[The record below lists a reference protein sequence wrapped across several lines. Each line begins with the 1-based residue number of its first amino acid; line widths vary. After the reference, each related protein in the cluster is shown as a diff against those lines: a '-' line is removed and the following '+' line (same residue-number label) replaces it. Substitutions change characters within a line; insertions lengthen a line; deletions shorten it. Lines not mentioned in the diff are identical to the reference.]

1 MTTTDERTAS
11 APASIGNVG
20 PGFDILGLAVQG
32 PEDRVTARLA
42 NHGEVRIIAIDS
54 PHPGAAD
61 LPRDI
66 DRNTAGIAAVHTRR
80 AAGREDA
87 GIDLEIHKGIQ
98 LESGL
103 GSSAASA
110 AAAAFAV
117 NHLLGCPL
125 RTADLIGPCL
135 EAEAAVSGRH
145 ADNVA
150 PALLGG
156 LVLVRSLGDR
166 PRAQRLPV
174 PAGLLTVV
182 VSPEAR
188 LSTRLAREAVPK
200 TIPLEARTRNAANI
214 ATFISACFSN
224 DIGLLTEC
232 IEDDVVA
239 AARLP
244 LIPGGERAIQAAR
257 AAGAL
262 AATISGAGPSL
273 FAFCHSEPVAESIA
287 VRMVAAFGEEGINA
301 RAVISPADCAGARL
315 VRSGPA
321 EGSPS

>member
-1 MTTTDERTAS
+1 MTMTNERTAS

-42 NHGEVRIIAIDS
+42 NHAEVRIVAIDS
-54 PHPGAAD
+54 PHPGAD
-61 LPRDI
+61 ELPTDVE
-66 DRNTAGIAAVHTRR
+66 RNTAGIAAVHTRR
-80 AAGREDA
+80 VAGREDI

-110 AAAAFAV
+110 AAASFAV
-117 NHLLGCPL
+117 NQLLGCPL

-156 LVLVRSLGDR
+156 LVLVRSWGER

-182 VSPEAR
+182 VSPRAR
-188 LSTRLAREAVPK
+188 LSTKLAREAVPE
-200 TIPLEARTRNAANI
+200 TIPLEARTRNAVNI
-214 ATFISACFSN
+214 ATFISACYSN

-232 IEDDVVA
+232 IEDRVVTD
-239 AARLP
+239 ARLP
-244 LIPGGERAIQAAR
+244 LIPGGARAIQAAR
-257 AAGAL
+257 DAGAL
-262 AATISGAGPSL
+262 ASTISGAGPSL
-273 FAFCHSEPVAESIA
+273 FAFCHSTPVAESIA
-287 VRMVAAFGEEGINA
+287 QSMTAAFGEEGIEA

-315 VRSGPA
+315 VRNAPA
-321 EGSPS
+321 EGSP